1 MPPGGVPEVA
11 HGDLLTLEQTAR
23 LVWTIH
29 GVLGLRKVRIT
40 GGEPLVRKGVAGLI
54 SILPRDPEIAMTT
67 NGMLLCE
74 RVEELAVNGLSR
86 VNVSLDSLR
95 DDVLRMITRR
105 EASLEAVERGI
116 RCAQR
121 AGLAPV
127 KVNCVVLRGINDGEL
142 ARMVEWGARMGVH
155 VRFIEH
161 MPLAE
166 GDPVR
171 ETVFRD
177 EIAELAGGGFP
188 EGVSGTEETWTRG
201 DGLSFG
207 VISPVSGNLC
217 RECRRVRLTAQGVFM
232 PCLSGVGKVDL
243 KPLVLSGAGREEIE
257 RAVTEAVNRKPERG
271 DCRSLPMW
279 SIGG

>member
-1 MPPGGVPEVA
+1 MPPGGVPEVG
-11 HGDLLTLEQTAR
+11 HGDLLTLELTAR
-23 LVWTIH
+23 LVRTIH
-29 GVLGLRKVRIT
+29 RVLGLSKIRIT

-54 SILPRDPEIAMTT
+54 SILPRGPEVSMTT
-67 NGMLLCE
+67 NGLLLCE
-74 RVEELAVNGLSR
+74 SAAELAVNGLSR

-105 EASLEAVERGI
+105 DASLEAVERGI
-116 RCAQR
+116 RCAR
-121 AGLAPV
+121 NAGLAPV
-127 KVNCVVLRGINDGEL
+127 KVNCVVLRGVNDGEL
-142 ARMVEWGARMGVH
+142 SRMVEWGAGMGVR

-161 MPLAE
+161 MPLAD

-171 ETVFRD
+171 ETVFRE
-177 EIAELAGGGFP
+177 EIADLAGGGNP
-188 EGVSGTEETWTRG
+188 TGTSGTEETWTRS

-217 RECRRVRLTAQGVFM
+217 RDCGRVRLTAQGVFM

-243 KPLVLSGAGREEIE
+243 KPLVLSGAPEAEIE
-257 RAVTEAVNRKPERG
+257 GAVTRAVSRKPQRG